1 LKFRLA
7 LVLASVGLFGAC
19 STPITVRSIA
29 ESDAPEESRNHAIA
43 LLEEA
48 VDQANAFLA
57 SKYRLSLP
65 AGHYEEGEDGF
76 LVFVTAEKRWPM
88 RIYNSFGGELVVA
101 FGFRAQERDD
111 GFVVGSY
118 PPDEYPEIDN
128 SMFRYPDGDW
138 LPADSVAQ
146 LILHETAHTINGEGT
161 VGYWNTVKYYAE
173 AIFLFRTNDHSDERI
188 PMDVN
193 FEFRFSHLIEE
204 ARAKGDHPM
213 ADAYQTS
220 FDKHHQ
226 ELQAAASADSE

>member
-1 LKFRLA
+1 MQ
-7 LVLASVGLFGAC
+7 
-19 STPITVRSIA
+19 SIA
-29 ESDAPEESRNHAIA
+29 QCDAPEESRNHAIA
-43 LLEEA
+43 LLEDGVEL
-48 VDQANAFLA
+48 ANDFLA
-57 SKYRLSLP
+57 SEYRLSLP
-65 AGHYEEGEDGF
+65 AGHYEESEDGF
-76 LVFVTAEKRWPM
+76 LVFVTTNKRWPI
-88 RIYNSFGGELVVA
+88 RIYKSFGGELVVA

-193 FEFRFSHLIEE
+193 FEFRFSLLIEE
-204 ARAKGDHPM
+204 SRAKGDDQM
-213 ADAYQTS
+213 AAAYQSS
-220 FDKHHQ
+220 FDKHRE
-226 ELQAAASADSE
+226 ELQAAATADSTASAGS